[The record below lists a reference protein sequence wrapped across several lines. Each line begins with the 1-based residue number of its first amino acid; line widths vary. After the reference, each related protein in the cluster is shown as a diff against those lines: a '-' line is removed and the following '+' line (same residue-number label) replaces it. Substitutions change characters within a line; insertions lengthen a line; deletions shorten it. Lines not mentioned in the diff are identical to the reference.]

1 MAENNV
7 LEQATEVLA
16 DAGMDTTILEATEKK
31 SSDLLKTALTF
42 VAGTG
47 FGAGCVVL
55 GKKAAQAIRDNK
67 DEIKAE
73 KKKARIEK
81 LQKQMENAQK
91 KLAELETVDEP
102 VDDTEEVEE

>member
-1 MAENNV
+1 MAEMNNV
-7 LEQATEVLA
+7 IDQAAEIMA

-73 KKKARIEK
+73 KKKAQIEK
-81 LQKQMENAQK
+81 LQKQMENTQK
-91 KLAELETVDEP
+91 KLEELEKAEEP
-102 VDDTEEVEE
+102 VDDTEEE